1 MLFGENLNKKSVWIF
16 DLDGTLFE
24 SHRQI
29 ISSVNQ
35 ARREYNF
42 NIAEDSQL
50 FPKIGPP
57 ANVLFDDLGLESDE
71 LQVLIDFFRKDLR
84 KRITRGTPLFEGV
97 EGLLEILHES
107 DSLIAIATSKPDDL
121 AELMVEIS
129 PIARF
134 VNFVK
139 GSSGIEP
146 KPNPEVIFRVLEH
159 LGVQSGVMVGD
170 RVEDIQAA
178 NGAGIPSIGIA
189 QGSHTQLDLSEA
201 GAEFTFASISELKA
215 AVSSGSLNLLT
226 GL

>member
-1 MLFGENLNKKSVWIF
+1 MKNDFVWIF

-24 SHRQI
+24 SHHQI
-29 ISSVNQ
+29 VSSVN
-35 ARREYNF
+35 ASRAAFNF
-42 NIAEDSQL
+42 HSIEASEL

-57 ANVLFDDLGLESDE
+57 ANFLFDDLGLESDQ
-71 LQVLIDFFRKDLR
+71 LQMLIDFFRLDLR

-97 EGLLEILHES
+97 EGLLEILHKS
-107 DSLIAIATSKPDDL
+107 DFLIAIATSKPDEL

-129 PIARF
+129 PISRF

-146 KPNPEVIFRVLEH
+146 KPNPEVIFRVMEH
-159 LGVQSGVMVGD
+159 LGAQSGIMVGD

-178 NGAGIPSIGIA
+178 NGAGIPSIGVA

-201 GAEFTFASISELKA
+201 GAKLTFASISELKA
-215 AVSSGSLNLLT
+215 AVSSGSVNLLT
-226 GL
+226 GHE

>member
-1 MLFGENLNKKSVWIF
+1 LKNKSVWIF

-24 SHRQI
+24 SHNQI
-29 ISSVNQ
+29 MLSVNE
-35 ARREYNF
+35 ARNKYNF
-42 NIAEDSQL
+42 NSADAREL

-57 ANVLFDDLGLESDE
+57 ANVLFDDLGLEAE
-71 LQVLIDFFRKDLR
+71 QLQMLIRFFRQDLR
-84 KRITRGTPLFEGV
+84 KRIAQGTPLFEGV
-97 EGLLEILHES
+97 RGLLEFLHKS
-107 DSLIAIATSKPDDL
+107 DYLIAVATSKPDDL

-139 GSSGIEP
+139 GSSGIDP
-146 KPNPEVIFRVLEH
+146 KPNPEVIFRVLER

-201 GAEFTFASISELKA
+201 GAKFTFSSISELNA
-215 AVSSGSLNLLT
+215 AVSSGLVKLLP
-226 GL
+226 GD